1 MCVSCSVVRVW
12 TLGFQLA
19 VVTNQSGI
27 AAGKYTVEHARRLHE
42 HMCRELSLSGVHVSA
57 VVYCPHATDAGCDCR
72 KPRTG
77 MARQVEAILG
87 LPIDYAASWT
97 IGDKPSDVEFGQSL
111 GTRTALIRSQYWTE
125 GEIEVR
131 PHMIVDSLLEAT
143 RRITSN
149 EYGSAPT

>member
-1 MCVSCSVVRVW
+1 MAFLDRDGTINVDRGYVHRIDDWEFTPGCVEALGALR

-42 HMCRELSLSGVHVSA
+42 HMCYELSLSGVHVSA
-57 VVYCPHATDAGCDCR
+57 VVYCPHATDACCECR

-97 IGDKPSDVEFGQSL
+97 IGDKAQ
-111 GTRTALIRSQYWTE
+111 
-125 GEIEVR
+125 
-131 PHMIVDSLLEAT
+131 
-143 RRITSN
+143 
-149 EYGSAPT
+149 